1 MRRRAFP
8 ASSSVVLSRCAV
20 SLARACPRPLR
31 FCRLRSGRLVPL
43 LRSQATWLRPRRRR
57 QHGPRR
63 RPRHNSDA
71 ASGLLKKRHMRRV
84 SSTPST
90 RAYWPAHKS
99 NCRGASSPLLNHD
112 LTPSTR
118 QQHTKNAHRP
128 APRSTRKT
136 HRNHPNAIDA
146 TSSWSRPAP
155 PDSLGTDMRETR
167 VAIRYLPKFP

>member
-1 MRRRAFP
+1 VHPRTHFQHRSSIKRLRRRVRRAFP

-63 RPRHNSDA
+63 RPRRNSDA

-112 LTPSTR
+112 L
-118 QQHTKNAHRP
+118 H
-128 APRSTRKT
+128 
-136 HRNHPNAIDA
+136 AIDA
-146 TSSWSRPAP
+146 TRARWRGVVVYYRSCQPAQPRSR
-155 PDSLGTDMRETR
+155 RERT
-167 VAIRYLPKFP
+167 K

>member
-1 MRRRAFP
+1 MPCRRKQAIVRRGASFP

-20 SLARACPRPLR
+20 SLARARPRPLR
-31 FCRLRSGRLVPL
+31 FCCRQSSGRLVPL

-63 RPRHNSDA
+63 RPRRNSDA

-112 LTPSTR
+112 L
-118 QQHTKNAHRP
+118 H
-128 APRSTRKT
+128 
-136 HRNHPNAIDA
+136 AIDA
-146 TSSWSRPAP
+146 TRARWRGVVVYYRSSQPAQPRSR
-155 PDSLGTDMRETR
+155 RERT
-167 VAIRYLPKFP
+167 K

>member
-1 MRRRAFP
+1 MPCRRKQAIVRRGASFP

-20 SLARACPRPLR
+20 SLARARPRPLR
-31 FCRLRSGRLVPL
+31 FCCRQSSGRLVPL

-63 RPRHNSDA
+63 RPRRNSDA

-112 LTPSTR
+112 L
-118 QQHTKNAHRP
+118 H
-128 APRSTRKT
+128 
-136 HRNHPNAIDA
+136 AIDA
-146 TSSWSRPAP
+146 TRARWRGVVVYSTRSSHHGSVLAEKGLL
-155 PDSLGTDMRETR
+155 DTR
-167 VAIRYLPKFP
+167 LTG

>member
-1 MRRRAFP
+1 MHPRTHFQHRSSSKAIASQSASRLPGFLLGRAFSVRRLAGSRLP
-8 ASSSVVLSRCAV
+8 AAAAFLLSA
-20 SLARACPRPLR
+20 S
-31 FCRLRSGRLVPL
+31 SGRLVPL

-63 RPRHNSDA
+63 RPRRNSDA

-112 LTPSTR
+112 L
-118 QQHTKNAHRP
+118 H
-128 APRSTRKT
+128 
-136 HRNHPNAIDA
+136 AIDA
-146 TSSWSRPAP
+146 TRARWRGVVVYYRSSQPAQPRSR
-155 PDSLGTDMRETR
+155 RERT
-167 VAIRYLPKFP
+167 K